1 MNKQEIDF
9 INKAHEKFSQ
19 FISDHQILDE
29 QIRAIEL
36 RQLYNRHLQVE
47 SYEKEIQKINEQN
60 EKEMQELEKQKK
72 ELNIKKQQL
81 VPIYEVIRDQKFPY
95 DLGIFFEVP
104 DDL

>member
-1 MNKQEIDF
+1 MSKQEIDF

-19 FISDHQILDE
+19 FILDHQTLDE

-36 RQLYNRHLQVE
+36 RQLYNKPLQVE

-60 EKEMQELEKQKK
+60 EKEMQDLEKQKK
-72 ELNIKKQQL
+72 ELNNKKQQL

-95 DLGIFFEVP
+95 DLGDCFEVP
-104 DDL
+104 DDI